1 MQIIQ
6 TKRKEQGMIKPFF
19 LDRLLSRTGGRYVI
33 IIIAV
38 AQLIALI
45 GTLPGI
51 LSIIVNAEFDERQL
65 QIFSWIVPLSIVISN
80 AILLGISWLMTPTAR
95 KRLDDW
101 TRGSSISSSEEEYK
115 AWREITSLTW
125 RYGIAAGFVIFLI
138 NILPA
143 FFITW
148 SQGEVI
154 SSPFQPTAINS
165 PDPAYVL
172 LGGAVALLGW
182 VILAV
187 LMIERLNLPAHLVLV
202 PSKFDTQLEGRFGAL
217 LIGKFQILILGLI
230 AISVLLIA
238 PIGYQQTVRILYS
251 EISSFETFGD
261 FQVQSILFSVMA
273 LLLGAGI
280 SYYVSKSVSDPIQ
293 ELINTFLKIEQGDLT
308 ARAPVSATD
317 ELGIV
322 TMHFNRMVAQLEGLQ
337 NTLEQQVAERTK
349 QLATTNEVGRVAAS
363 SLDPDELL
371 QRVIKLFSDGF
382 GYYFAAIYLLDPTK
396 KWAELREATGEAGHV
411 LKQNHHRLEVA
422 GKSMVGLVISER
434 SARIAQIASPEKQR
448 FENPLLPYTRSEIA
462 LPLLVG
468 DRVLGALD
476 VQSTKESDF
485 GPELIETMQ
494 NMAGQ
499 VAIALE
505 NARLYQE
512 AQRVIKEMHAV
523 QQQYLQEGWSVYS
536 SQHEEMEYGI
546 GDEILAN
553 SKQMEIPISLRDQL
567 LGQITLEGNDEW
579 TPDQRS
585 LVDAVATQAA
595 IALENARL
603 VSESRQVAIRERMLA
618 EINSK
623 IWSSATIDGVLQ
635 TVAKEL
641 GRRMNASQVTVELKP
656 EDGS

>member
-1 MQIIQ
+1 MS
-6 TKRKEQGMIKPFF
+6 RKFS
-19 LDRLLSRTGGRYVI
+19 LDQLLSRTGGRYILIVI
-33 IIIAV
+33 AI
-38 AQLIALI
+38 AQLIALLGAI
-45 GTLPGI
+45 PGI
-51 LSIIVNAEFDERQL
+51 LSINANAEFDERQI
-65 QIFSWIVPLSIVISN
+65 QIFSWTVPLLI
-80 AILLGISWLMTPTAR
+80 ILTSLILPGISWLITPTAR

-101 TRGSSISSSEEEYK
+101 AQGSQGSSSEEEYK

-125 RYGIAAGFVIFLI
+125 RYGIAAGFVILVI
-138 NILPA
+138 DILPA
-143 FFITW
+143 FFITF

-154 SSPFQPTAINS
+154 SSPFQPTSISS

-172 LGGAVALLGW
+172 IGGAVSLLGS
-182 VILAV
+182 VILAI
-187 LMIERLNLPAHLVLV
+187 LMIERLTLPARLVLV
-202 PSKFDTQLEGRFGAL
+202 PGEFDTQLEGRFGAL
-217 LIGKFQILILGLI
+217 LIGKFQVLILGLI
-230 AISVLLIA
+230 VISVLLIA

-251 EISSFETFGD
+251 EISSFESFGSL
-261 FQVQSILFSVMA
+261 QVQSILFSILV
-273 LLLGAGI
+273 LILGAGF
-280 SYYVSKSVSDPIQ
+280 SYYVSKSVSDPIKD
-293 ELINTFLKIEQGDLT
+293 LINTFLKIEQGDLAT
-308 ARAPVSATD
+308 RAPVSATD

-337 NTLEQQVAERTK
+337 NTLEQQVVERTK
-349 QLATTNEVGRVAAS
+349 QLTATNEVGRVAAS

-371 QRVIKLFSDGF
+371 SRVIRLFSEQF
-382 GYYFAAIYLLDPTK
+382 GYYYAAIYLLDPSE
-396 KWAELREATGEAGHV
+396 KWAELREATGDAGHV
-411 LKQNHHRLEVA
+411 LKHNHHRLEVA
-422 GKSMVGLVISER
+422 GKNMVGTAIREKSP
-434 SARIAQIASPEKQR
+434 RIAQVASQEKQR

-512 AQRVIKEMHAV
+512 AQRVIKEMRTV
-523 QQQYLQEGWSVYS
+523 QQQYLQDGWSGYS
-536 SQHEEMEYGI
+536 AQHDELEYGV
-546 GDEILAN
+546 GDETLENAR
-553 SKQMEIPISLRDQL
+553 QLEVPISLRDQV
-567 LGQITLEGNDEW
+567 LGQIMLEGNEEW
-579 TPDQRS
+579 TQDQRS

-603 VSESRQVAIRERMLA
+603 VSESRQVAVRERMLA

-641 GRRMNASQVTVELKP
+641 GRRMNASQVTVELKQ

>member
-1 MQIIQ
+1 MS
-6 TKRKEQGMIKPFF
+6 KRFS
-19 LDRLLSRTGGRYVI
+19 LDRLLSRTGGRYII
-33 IIIAV
+33 IIIAI
-38 AQLIALI
+38 AQLIALL

-536 SQHEEMEYGI
+536 SKHEEMEYGI

-641 GRRMNASQVTVELKP
+641 GRRMNASQVTVELKQ

>member
-1 MQIIQ
+1 MN
-6 TKRKEQGMIKPFF
+6 RKFS
-19 LDRLLSRTGGRYVI
+19 LDQLLSRTGGRYVLI
-33 IIIAV
+33 VIAI
-38 AQLIALI
+38 AQLIALLGAI
-45 GTLPGI
+45 PGI
-51 LSIIVNAEFDERQL
+51 LSINANAEFDERQI
-65 QIFSWIVPLSIVISN
+65 QIFSWTVPLLI
-80 AILLGISWLMTPTAR
+80 ILTSLILAGISWLITPTAR

-101 TRGSSISSSEEEYK
+101 ARGSQSSSSEEEYK

-125 RYGIAAGFVIFLI
+125 RYGIAAGFVILVI
-138 NILPA
+138 DILPA
-143 FFITW
+143 FFITL
-148 SQGEVI
+148 SQSEVI
-154 SSPFQPTAINS
+154 SSPFQPTSINS

-172 LGGAVALLGW
+172 LGGTVSLLGS
-182 VILAV
+182 VILAI
-187 LMIERLNLPAHLVLV
+187 LMIERLTLPARLVLV
-202 PSKFDTQLEGRFGAL
+202 PSEFDTQLEGRFGAL

-238 PIGYQQTVRILYS
+238 PIGYQQTVRILYT
-251 EISSFETFGD
+251 EISSFERFGGL
-261 FQVQSILFSVMA
+261 QSQSILFSILA
-273 LLLGAGI
+273 LLLGAGF
-280 SYYVSKSVSDPIQ
+280 SYYVSKSVSDPIKD
-293 ELINTFLKIEQGDLT
+293 LINTFLKIEQGDLAT
-308 ARAPVSATD
+308 RAPVSATD

-337 NTLEQQVAERTK
+337 NTLEQQVVERTK
-349 QLATTNEVGRVAAS
+349 QLTATNEVGRVAAS

-371 QRVIKLFSDGF
+371 SRVIRLFSEQF
-382 GYYFAAIYLLDPTK
+382 GYYYAAIYLLDPSD
-396 KWAELREATGEAGHV
+396 KWAELREATGDAGHV
-411 LKQNHHRLEVA
+411 LKHNHHRLEVA
-422 GKSMVGLVISER
+422 GKNMVGTAIRER
-434 SARIAQIASPEKQR
+434 SARIAQIASQEKQR

-512 AQRVIKEMHAV
+512 AQRVIKEMRTV
-523 QQQYLQEGWSVYS
+523 QQQYLQDGWSGYS
-536 SQHEEMEYGI
+536 AQHDELEYGV
-546 GDEILAN
+546 GDETLENAR
-553 SKQMEIPISLRDQL
+553 QLEVPISLRDQL
-567 LGQITLEGNDEW
+567 LGHITLEGNEEW
-579 TPDQRS
+579 TQDQRS

-603 VSESRQVAIRERMLA
+603 VSESRQVAVRERMLA

-641 GRRMNASQVTVELKP
+641 GRRMNASQVIVELKQ